1 MEIVEKNDRIH
12 ANYENC
18 KIVLTLRDFL
28 GLRQTYQPLQFD
40 DSQII
45 HINHFICDTSA
56 RKKGNGRILLGL
68 VLKHI
73 KTTYFKTEDVMVSL
87 VVSGKKRIDETG
99 KEIKSDDAKLIQYYN
114 KLGFRVIS
122 KDNDIML
129 GRLPFIVA
137 SCESYPGGGPECL
150 PTTLEKKGGTKQMNK
165 TSRNKRAVSQ
175 IKKTSRYNRKK

>member
-73 KTTYFKTEDVMVSL
+73 KTTYFKTEDIMVSL

-99 KEIKSDDAKLIQYYN
+99 KEIKSDDAKLIQYYT
-114 KLGFRVIS
+114 KIGFRVIS

-129 GRLPFIVA
+129 GRLSFIVS
-137 SCESYPGGGPECL
+137 SCESYRGGGPECL
-150 PTTLEKKGGTKQMNK
+150 PPTLEKGGSKKQMNK
-165 TSRNKRAVSQ
+165 TSRNKRYVGQ
-175 IKKTSRYNRKK
+175 IKTSCYNRKK